1 MLLLH
6 IQNTDLM
13 ANTIFRNVLNL
24 VLLCLVIYTGYRF
37 YNALKEPI
45 EFDIESKQRMSSAV
59 DRLKD
64 IRKAQEAWKKKHGSY
79 TANLDSLIEMVKIDS
94 FKVITAIGDKND
106 SLAVARKQVKEVVSY
121 VMISDSLYAGDIS
134 RISAM
139 KYVPYTKPPVAF
151 EAYQGEI
158 VKNTVDVKVFE
169 VSTPF
174 TTLYNGLDDE
184 YFDKYGILRVGSR
197 TEATTSGNWE

>member
-1 MLLLH
+1 
-6 IQNTDLM
+6 M
-13 ANTIFRNVLNL
+13 ANTVFRNILNL
-24 VLLCLVIYTGYRF
+24 LLLGLVIYTGYRF

-45 EFDIESKQRMSSAV
+45 EFDIESKARMDTAV

-64 IRKAQEAWKKKHGSY
+64 VRKAQEAWKKKYGSY
-79 TANLDSLIEMVKIDS
+79 TANLDSLIDMVSTDS
-94 FKVITAIGDKND
+94 FKVVTAIGDKND
-106 SLAVARKQVKEVVSY
+106 SLLVARKGVKEVISY
-121 VMISDSLYAGDIS
+121 VLISDSLYDGDMA
-134 RISAM
+134 RISKM
-139 KYVPYTKPPVAF
+139 KYVPNTTPPVAF

-158 VKNTVDVKVFE
+158 VKNTVDVKVFQ

-184 YFDKYGILRVGSR
+184 YYDTGRILRVGSK